1 MGGLEPDTR
10 GTTTI
15 REQLDAH
22 RNNAVCASCHRTID
36 PPGFALESF
45 DPIGGFREQYRV
57 SGGETDVGGF
67 TVPLA
72 YTDGPAVDTSGMMP
86 TGKAFAD
93 ITEYKTLLLDEELDA
108 MARHLT
114 SQLLVFGTGAE
125 GGFAD
130 RDTVLSINASV
141 SNRGYP
147 LRSVIHEVIQSDLFR
162 SR

>member
-1 MGGLEPDTR
+1 M
-10 GTTTI
+10 
-15 REQLDAH
+15 
-22 RNNAVCASCHRTID
+22 
-36 PPGFALESF
+36 
-45 DPIGGFREQYRV
+45 
-57 SGGETDVGGF
+57 SGGDTDVGEF

-72 YTDGPAVDTSGMMP
+72 YTDGPAVDTSGMTP

-114 SQLLVFGTGAE
+114 SQLLVYGTGAE
-125 GGFAD
+125 VGFAD

>member
-1 MGGLEPDTR
+1 MT
-10 GTTTI
+10 
-15 REQLDAH
+15 
-22 RNNAVCASCHRTID
+22 
-36 PPGFALESF
+36 
-45 DPIGGFREQYRV
+45 
-57 SGGETDVGGF
+57 
-67 TVPLA
+67 
-72 YTDGPAVDTSGMMP
+72 P

-114 SQLLVFGTGAE
+114 SQLLVYGTGAE
-125 GGFAD
+125 VGFAD